1 MRYYNASVRSAFT
14 EYDNIDNILD
24 SRYVLQKLY
33 VVEQQD
39 GSFKYY
45 DEDLTEIK
53 SSSSYLNI
61 PEKAYT
67 AFWDKDFVNKYISS
81 NAKLENIYYISG
93 EINQMG
99 TAIYYKTSV
108 GDYVYYNYYS
118 IGEKLFPIEDFCKYQ
133 KAISDEL
140 AKHSD
145 ENGSEDIDISDFM
158 DLAKYELKKVAT
170 SSENI
175 KGDANC
181 DGQVDLSDAVMI
193 MQALA
198 NPNKYGIDGTAE
210 RHLTEQGQINGDIDG
225 DGITVGDAQA
235 IQMKLLG
242 LDKVDH
248 QNDKTDVV
256 EQKPLITV
264 EDILNLSKKD
274 EELTWSDFEK
284 YKYTDVGSGLYI
296 WEFEVDKC
304 RDTKLKIGGGNLEE
318 KPDYIKL
325 TMWTGVDVD
334 VRNDDLTPWF
344 YDN

>member
-1 MRYYNASVRSAFT
+1 MRFLKKISSIFLSFALITSIVVNIPTVVKATTIDFSNAITLNLNSTYEVNIESSN
-14 EYDNIDNILD
+14 EYQYFKYTPTSTGFYTFESL
-24 SRYVLQKLY
+24 
-33 VVEQQD
+33 VEQQD

-198 NPNKYGIDGTAE
+198 
-210 RHLTEQGQINGDIDG
+210 R
-225 DGITVGDAQA
+225 
-235 IQMKLLG
+235 
-242 LDKVDH
+242 
-248 QNDKTDVV
+248 
-256 EQKPLITV
+256 
-264 EDILNLSKKD
+264 
-274 EELTWSDFEK
+274 
-284 YKYTDVGSGLYI
+284 
-296 WEFEVDKC
+296 
-304 RDTKLKIGGGNLEE
+304 
-318 KPDYIKL
+318 
-325 TMWTGVDVD
+325 
-334 VRNDDLTPWF
+334 
-344 YDN
+344 